1 MNREKMRKEMGAF
14 DLVKPITPKAKRSI
28 QSIDNQIS
36 KVFKKILVLE
46 DDEKLNYAIKQL
58 LHSNDDNIICLQA
71 YSRLEAE
78 VLKNDDVDCAI
89 IDLGLPDNIKAVSQL
104 KTSQKTKY

>member
-1 MNREKMRKEMGAF
+1 
-14 DLVKPITPKAKRSI
+14 
-28 QSIDNQIS
+28 
-36 KVFKKILVLE
+36 VLE

-78 VLKNDDVDCAI
+78 EILKNDDVDCAI
-89 IDLGLPDNIKAVSQL
+89 IDLGLPDSDNIKAVSQL
-104 KTSQKTKY
+104 KNISKKKNIKIIINTGKSLTGST

>member
-1 MNREKMRKEMGAF
+1 MGAF
-14 DLVKPITPKAKRSI
+14 DFFSETNYSRKAKEAF

-58 LHSNDDNIICLQA
+58 
-71 YSRLEAE
+71 
-78 VLKNDDVDCAI
+78 
-89 IDLGLPDNIKAVSQL
+89 PF
-104 KTSQKTKY
+104 

>member
-1 MNREKMRKEMGAF
+1 
-14 DLVKPITPKAKRSI
+14 VKPITPEKLKEAF

-58 LHSNDDNIICLQA
+58 FLMTITSFVYKPIRD
-71 YSRLEAE
+71 
-78 VLKNDDVDCAI
+78 LKQR
-89 IDLGLPDNIKAVSQL
+89 KS
-104 KTSQKTKY
+104 

>member
-1 MNREKMRKEMGAF
+1 
-14 DLVKPITPKAKRSI
+14 VKPITPEKLKEAF

-46 DDEKLNYAIKQL
+46 DDEKLNYAIK

-71 YSRLEAE
+71 YSRLEE
-78 VLKNDDVDCAI
+78 EILKNDDVDCAI
-89 IDLGLPDNIKAVSQL
+89 IDLTTRL
-104 KTSQKTKY
+104 

>member
-1 MNREKMRKEMGAF
+1 
-14 DLVKPITPKAKRSI
+14 VKPITPKAKRSI

-78 VLKNDDVDCAI
+78 K
-89 IDLGLPDNIKAVSQL
+89 S
-104 KTSQKTKY
+104 